1 MSWMNRISNLF
12 RGRNLSLDL
21 EEELQFHVEARTRDN
36 LATGLPLERARRDA
50 ALKFGN
56 RTLVQERTRDMNV
69 VAWIET
75 IAQDLRYALRG
86 LKRAPGFAVTAIL
99 SLALGIGASV
109 SIFTVAD
116 NLLLRPLP
124 YRDPSRLVMLWEHN
138 RGKTSQRN
146 VVAPA
151 NYLDWKTQNDVFE
164 SMAVFRD
171 ARTVLTDGSRAGELG
186 ILAASAE
193 LLPMLGVQPIRGRRF
208 TAEDDQASVHSDKV
222 VLISY
227 RLWQNWFG
235 GAEEIIGRQVQ
246 VNSTPRTIIGV
257 LPPGFSFE
265 LRDIDLWE
273 PLGLDP
279 ARDYRNTAGR
289 YLLSIARLKPGVTS
303 ERAQVEMA
311 TIASRLEGAYPAFN
325 TNWTVYTE
333 SLRDALVQEVR
344 PSLVALLCAVGLLL
358 TVACAN
364 VANLLLARCASR
376 RQELAVRAS
385 LGAGRWRVV
394 RQLLTESILLSLAGG
409 LLGILLARWSVAGML
424 ALAPKELTRSLSI
437 SMDLR
442 ILLFAVGLS
451 LLTGIVFGLAPSL
464 VASRTRLTQA
474 LSDGG
479 RSSTGGWRLQGCL
492 VGAEVALSV
501 VLLVGAGL
509 LFRSVLHLQAV
520 DPGLQAP
527 GVLTFRVPL
536 PTARYPG
543 PKSTQF
549 FAQAIGRL
557 EQLPGV
563 RSASG
568 VSDLPFAGQTAGTI
582 VKIGGQPTPK
592 PGEEPNASIRIVM
605 PGYFRTLG
613 IPLMRGR
620 DFTSAD
626 NAPGAPQRFIVS
638 ETFVRKYLRDQD
650 PLGKSISA
658 WMADENPYG
667 EIIGVAGDVKEGSLD
682 KEPAPT
688 VYYVHSALRDP
699 SMTLAVRTD
708 GDPLALAETVRRI
721 IREMD
726 SAQPVADIRTMDQI
740 VGQTFARQRFAA
752 LLLAGFSI
760 AALVLAAVGIYGV
773 LAYAV
778 SERTREVGIRVAVGA
793 DPVRILALILGSGAR
808 MIAFG
813 TAVGILGALA
823 LSYLLK
829 TLLFGVST
837 RDPLTFVAVP
847 LILMSV
853 ALMAA
858 WLPARRASKIDPI
871 QALRTQ

>member
-1 MSWMNRISNLF
+1 MLNRISNLF
-12 RGRNLSLDL
+12 RARNLSRDLDD
-21 EEELQFHVEARTRDN
+21 ELQFHMDARTRDN
-36 LATGLPLERARRDA
+36 LAAGLPPDQAQRAA
-50 ALKFGN
+50 SLKFGN
-56 RTLVQERTRDMNV
+56 RTLIKERTRDMNI
-69 VAWIET
+69 VAWTET

-86 LKRAPGFAVTAIL
+86 LKRSPGFAVTAIL

-124 YRDPSRLVMLWEHN
+124 YRDPSRLVMLWE
-138 RGKTSQRN
+138 RQRSKTTQRN

-151 NYLDWKTQNDVFE
+151 NYLDWKTQTDVFE
-164 SMAVFRD
+164 TMAVFQDYRS
-171 ARTVLTDGSRAGELG
+171 VLTDGSRAGEFG

-208 TAEDDQASVHSDKV
+208 TAEDDQASVSSDKV

-235 GAEEIIGRQVQ
+235 GDEGIVGRQIQ
-246 VNSTPRTIIGV
+246 VNSAPRTIVGV

-279 ARDYRNTAGR
+279 ARDYRKTSGR
-289 YLLSIARLKPGVTS
+289 YLLSIARLKPGVTN
-303 ERAQVEMA
+303 EHAQVEMA
-311 TIASRLEGAYPAFN
+311 TIASRLEASYPAFN
-325 TNWTVYTE
+325 TNWTVYVE

-358 TVACAN
+358 AVACAN
-364 VANLLLARCASR
+364 VANLLLARCTSR
-376 RQELAVRAS
+376 RQEMAVRAS

-394 RQLLTESILLSLAGG
+394 RQLLTESVLLSLAGG
-409 LLGILLARWSVAGML
+409 LLGILLARWSVEGML

-479 RSSTGGWRLQGCL
+479 RSSTGGWSLQGWL

-501 VLLVGAGL
+501 VLLIGAGL
-509 LFRSVLHLQAV
+509 LFRTVLHLQEV
-520 DPGLQAP
+520 DPGLQAS

-536 PTARYPG
+536 PRARYPEQ
-543 PKSTQF
+543 KSTKF
-549 FAQAIGRL
+549 FERVIGRL

-568 VSDLPFAGQTAGTI
+568 VSDLPFAGMTAGTT
-582 VKIGGQPTPK
+582 VKIAGRPAPQL
-592 PGEEPNASIRIVM
+592 GEEPGASIRIVM

-613 IPLMRGR
+613 IPLLRGR
-620 DFTSAD
+620 DFNSAD
-626 NAPGAPQRFIVS
+626 NAPGAPQRFIVNDA
-638 ETFVRKYLRDQD
+638 FVRKYLRGED
-650 PLGKSISA
+650 PLTKSISV
-658 WMADENPYG
+658 WMADVNPYG

-682 KEPAPT
+682 KEPTPT
-688 VYYVHSALRDP
+688 VYYVHSALRFP
-699 SMTLAVRTD
+699 SMTLAVRTA
-708 GDPLALAETVRRI
+708 GDPLALSEPVRRI

-726 SAQPVADIRTMDQI
+726 PAQPIADIRTMDQI
-740 VGQTFARQRFAA
+740 VGLTFARQRFAA

-793 DPVRILALILGSGAR
+793 GPASILALILGSGAR
-808 MIAFG
+808 MIACG
-813 TAVGILGALA
+813 TAAGILGALA

-853 ALMAA
+853 ALIAA
-858 WLPARRASKIDPI
+858 WIPARRASRIDPM

>member
-1 MSWMNRISNLF
+1 MSRD
-12 RGRNLSLDL
+12 LD
-21 EEELQFHVEARTRDN
+21 EELQFHLDARTQDN
-36 LATGLPLERARRDA
+36 LAAGLPPEQAQRDA
-50 ALKFGN
+50 FLKFGN
-56 RTLVQERTRDMNV
+56 RTLMKERARDMNI

-86 LKRAPGFAVTAIL
+86 LRRFPGFAVTAIL

-124 YRDPSRLVMLWEHN
+124 YRDPSRLVMLWEQN
-138 RGKTSQRN
+138 KARDWKRN

-151 NYLDWKTQNDVFE
+151 NYLDWKMQNDVFE
-164 SMAVFRD
+164 SMAVFQD
-171 ARTVLTDGSRAGELG
+171 ARSVLADGSHVDELG
-186 ILAASAE
+186 ILGASAQ
-193 LLPMLGVQPIRGRRF
+193 LLPMLGVQPLRGRLF
-208 TAEDDQASVHSDKV
+208 TVEDDQASLHSDRV

-235 GAEEIIGRQVQ
+235 GDEKIIGRTVQ
-246 VNSTPRTIIGV
+246 VNSLPTTIVGV
-257 LPPGFSFE
+257 LPPGFYFE
-265 LRDIDLWE
+265 LRDIDLWA
-273 PLGLDP
+273 PLGLD
-279 ARDYRNTAGR
+279 AGRDYRKTGGR
-289 YLLSIARLKPGVTS
+289 NLLSIARLKPGVMR
-303 ERAQVEMA
+303 ERAQIEMTA
-311 TIASRLEGAYPAFN
+311 IASRLEGAYPAFN
-325 TNWTVYTE
+325 TNWSVYVE

-344 PSLVALLCAVGLLL
+344 PSLLVLLCAVGLLL
-358 TVACAN
+358 AVACAN
-364 VANLLLARCASR
+364 VANLLLARCTSR
-376 RQELAVRAS
+376 RQEMAVRAS

-394 RQLLTESILLSLAGG
+394 RQLLTESVLLSLAGG
-409 LLGILLARWSVAGML
+409 LLGIFLARWSVTGML

-479 RSSTGGWRLQGCL
+479 RSSTGGWNPHGWV

-509 LFRSVLHLQAV
+509 LFRSVLRLQAV
-520 DPGLQAP
+520 DPGLKAS
-527 GVLTFRVPL
+527 GVLTFRVSIPR
-536 PTARYPG
+536 ARYPG
-543 PKSTQF
+543 PKSTEF
-549 FAQAIGRL
+549 FEQVLGRI

-568 VSDLPFAGQTAGTI
+568 VSCLPFDGLPAGTY
-582 VKIGGQPTPK
+582 VNFGGRPAAL
-592 PGEEPNASIRIVM
+592 PGEEANAAIRTVM

-626 NAPGAPQRFIVS
+626 NTADSPQRFIVN
-638 ETFVRKYLRDQD
+638 EAFVRKFLRDED
-650 PLGKSISA
+650 PLAQSISVY
-658 WMADENPYG
+658 MATDNPYG
-667 EIIGVAGDVKEGSLD
+667 EIIGVAGDLKEGSLD
-682 KEPAPT
+682 KEPVPT
-688 VYYVHSALRDP
+688 VYYVHSKLP
-699 SMTLAVRTD
+699 YTGMILAARAN
-708 GDPLALAETVRRI
+708 GDPLALAEPVRRI

-726 SAQPVADIRTMDQI
+726 PSQPIAEIRTMDQI
-740 VGQTFARQRFAA
+740 VGQTFARQSFAA

-778 SERTREVGIRVAVGA
+778 SERTREVGIRIAVGA
-793 DPVRILALILGSGAR
+793 DPARILALVLGSGAR
-808 MIAFG
+808 MIAAG
-813 TAVGILGALA
+813 AAAGILGALA
-823 LSYLLK
+823 LSFLLK
-829 TLLFGVST
+829 TLPFGVSA

-853 ALMAA
+853 AFIAA
-858 WLPARRASKIDPI
+858 WLPAWRASKIDPMR
-871 QALRTQ
+871 ALRTQ